1 MAVAEG
7 SLSRAA
13 PAARPEVEDR
23 PAAPLMMEPKPEV
36 GVKSVVVDS
45 HSHLFLLEGGPRP
58 AIERAR
64 EAGVGTVVCPGIDAE
79 TSRRSVEIARE
90 FDGVF
95 ATAGLHPHDA
105 STMDPRVLAEIE
117 GLLSDPHVVAV
128 GECGL
133 DFFRMRSPR
142 EDQERAFRAQ
152 MGMARDAG
160 LPIVVHVRDAWE
172 AILRLLDEGRA
183 ERVVLHCFSGD
194 AELARECTARG
205 WYLSFAGNVTYPK
218 NDHLRA
224 AAAATPADGLLVE
237 TDAPFLAPQ
246 RLRGRD
252 NEPANVLDVV
262 DAIANVRG
270 EPGENLRTIT
280 ARNAA
285 NAFPRLGELGE
296 RSGRP
301 AKTPPNGRSD

>member
-1 MAVAEG
+1 MN
-7 SLSRAA
+7 
-13 PAARPEVEDR
+13 
-23 PAAPLMMEPKPEV
+23 EPKAEV
-36 GVKSVVVDS
+36 GVKRDVVDS
-45 HSHLFLLEGGPRP
+45 HSHLFLLEGGPGP
-58 AIERAR
+58 ALERAR
-64 EAGVGTVVCPGIDAE
+64 DAGVRAIVCPGIDAE

-90 FDGVF
+90 FDGVA

-105 STMDPRVLAEIE
+105 STLDPRVLAEIE
-117 GLLSDPHVVAV
+117 ALLPDPHVVAV

-152 MGMARDAG
+152 LAMARDAG

-172 AILRLLDEGRA
+172 VILRLLDEGRA

-194 AELARECTARG
+194 AELARACAARG

-224 AAAATPADGLLVE
+224 AAAATPADRLLVE

-252 NEPANVLDVV
+252 NEPANVIDVV
-262 DAIANVRG
+262 DAIATVRG
-270 EPGENLRTIT
+270 EPGENVRTFT

-285 NAFPRLGELGE
+285 NAFPRLGVH
-296 RSGRP
+296 R
-301 AKTPPNGRSD
+301 